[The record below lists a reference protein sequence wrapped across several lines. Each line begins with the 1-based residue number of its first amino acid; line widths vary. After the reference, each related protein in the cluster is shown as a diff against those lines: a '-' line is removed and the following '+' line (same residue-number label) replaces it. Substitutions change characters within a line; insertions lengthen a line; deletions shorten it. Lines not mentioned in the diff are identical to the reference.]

1 MTSPGPAST
10 RATGYANGTANW
22 WQMVELEETPE
33 LRWPQSIPV
42 YRRMRTQDSQVSSVL
57 RAVTSPIMRTRW
69 YVEPGDARPEV
80 AQQVADDL
88 GLPLKGAPGPR
99 VLRTRDHF
107 SWREH
112 LQHTLLMLSYGH
124 MFFEPEYRFDDRGMA
139 RLRKLGARPPW
150 TISKID
156 VAQDGGLVAIEQ
168 PPLRGETKPRRIEVD
183 HLVAYVYERD
193 PGNWLG
199 NSLLRAAYKNW
210 FLKDPT
216 LRVWFQTI
224 QRNGMGIPLYTA
236 AEEETDL
243 EAGKKMAR
251 EWQAGDSAG
260 GAIPNG
266 SKMQLLGVEGEL
278 PDARPAVEYHDRAIA
293 KAVLANFLNLD
304 AQGGSY
310 ALASVQADTFVQ
322 SLQGVAEQIADVT
335 TQHVVEDMVDLNW
348 GPSEPAP
355 QVAFEEIGTR
365 QAATAQALKALFDAG
380 AIFPDRNLEEALR
393 QTYGLPPKDQPA
405 PVQEGT

>member
-1 MTSPGPAST
+1 MTSPAST
-10 RATGYANGTANW
+10 REVGYANGAASW
-22 WQMVELEETPE
+22 WQMLELEETPE
-33 LRWPQSIPV
+33 LRWPYSIPV
-42 YRRMRTQDSQVSSVL
+42 YRRMRTTDSQVSSVL
-57 RAVTSPIMRTRW
+57 RAVTSPITRTRW
-69 YVEPGDARPEV
+69 FIEPGDARPEV
-80 AQQVADDL
+80 AQQIADDL
-88 GLPLKGAPGPR
+88 GLPVAGTPGPR
-99 VLRTRDHF
+99 PTRTRDRF

-112 LQHTLLMLSYGH
+112 LQHSLLMLSYGH
-124 MFFEPEYRFDDRGMA
+124 MFFEPEYRFDANGMA
-139 RLRKLGARPPW
+139 RLRKLGPRPPW

-168 PPLRGETKPRRIEVD
+168 PALAKEAKPRRIEVAN
-183 HLVAYVYERD
+183 LVAYVYERD
-193 PGNWLG
+193 PGDWRG
-199 NSLLRAAYKNW
+199 TSLLRAAYKNW

-224 QRNGMGIPLYTA
+224 QRNGMGVPLYTGG
-236 AEEETDL
+236 EDEDDL
-243 EAGKKMAR
+243 DRGTALAR
-251 EWQAGDSAG
+251 SWQSGESAG
-260 GAIPNG
+260 AAVPNTA
-266 SKMQLLGVEGEL
+266 KLQLLGVEGEL

-322 SLQGVAEQIADVT
+322 SLQGVGEQIADVT
-335 TQHVVEDMVDLNW
+335 TQHVVEDLVDLNW

-355 QVAFEEIGTR
+355 RVAFEEIGSR

-393 QTYGLPPKDQPA
+393 QQYGLPPKDQPA
-405 PVQEGT
+405 PAQGAP